1 MLLPTICPG
10 CGKAVPGRR
19 CEACW
24 AQLGPGP
31 FTHEGL
37 ARQLVLGLKYRNA
50 RPVANALA
58 AHLVGQLDDRAAIDV
73 VTWAPTSSRRIAQR
87 GYDPAELLARAIARR
102 LGKPCRRLLRRP
114 GGMIHHRRPKLN
126 PADA

>member
-24 AQLGPGP
+24 SQLDAGPL
-31 FTHEGL
+31 THEGL

-50 RPVANALA
+50 RPVAKALA
-58 AHLVGQLDDRAAIDV
+58 EHLVRQLGDATAIDV
-73 VTWAPTSSRRIAQR
+73 VTWAPTSARRIAQR
-87 GYDPAELLARAIARR
+87 GYDPAELLARAVA
-102 LGKPCRRLLRRP
+102 
-114 GGMIHHRRPKLN
+114 
-126 PADA
+126 